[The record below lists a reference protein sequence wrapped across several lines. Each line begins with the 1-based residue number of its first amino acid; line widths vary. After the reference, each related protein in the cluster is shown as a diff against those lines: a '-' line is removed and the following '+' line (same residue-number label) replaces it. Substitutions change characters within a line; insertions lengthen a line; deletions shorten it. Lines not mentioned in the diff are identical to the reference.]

1 MEHRRTPRKW
11 ALTIPG
17 SVMVA
22 TLTVS
27 LIAAGVLIAA
37 VVSGPVL
44 RAVNS
49 PDATPSASP
58 TADDTPSEQ
67 ASDKAGDED
76 GDKENGGANDG
87 ANDGASQEPGEESER
102 DKKPDKPKRE
112 TPVRVFNN
120 TAVAGSAAALAQ
132 KARGSGW
139 TVAGVGNWRGQI
151 PSSTVYFPS
160 GKRDEAQLLAD
171 DLDIDRVKPTIDQM
185 PSDQMTVIIS
195 GAP

>member
-37 VVSGPVL
+37 VISGPVL
-44 RAVNS
+44 RAVTHDS
-49 PDATPSASP
+49 SEATPAASP
-58 TADDTPSEQ
+58 TGVSEKPSEKPSENPTDTASPM
-67 ASDKAGDED
+67 ASDKPEKSDRSD
-76 GDKENGGANDG
+76 
-87 ANDGASQEPGEESER
+87 
-102 DKKPDKPKRE
+102 KPDKPKRQ

-120 TAVAGSAAALAQ
+120 TGVSGSAAALAQ
-132 KARGSGW
+132 KVRGSGW
-139 TVAGVGNWRGQI
+139 TVAGVGNWSGQI
-151 PSSTVYFPS
+151 PSTTVYYPS
-160 GKRDEAQLLAD
+160 GKRDEAKLLAD
-171 DLDIDRVKPTIDQM
+171 DLDIGRVKPSIDQM

>member
-76 GDKENGGANDG
+76 DDKENGG

-185 PSDQMTVIIS
+185 P
-195 GAP
+195 